1 MFSFR
6 SNARRFQVVSFVL
19 AVVCFAVLSCQT
31 TAMGHNASEKKTAV
45 VTDAGSSS
53 GDQKK
58 GIVTKTAA
66 DKNKPAN
73 SNGQSETTKT
83 PAKGTQNN
91 IQKNNGVKS
100 SQEIR
105 PFWEKAWDDIKS
117 FFSDQKKTPVPSN
130 DENRPGAQKKTT
142 VKKVEKKTNPEKIKP
157 AISNGQTT
165 TTKIAAKGTQNNT
178 QKVKSVK
185 SSPNNVP
192 LSGKTQENVKPTA
205 IIQKKTPVRTNAVNS
220 ANVQKKGTVKTVEK
234 KTNPEK
240 NKPAVS
246 SGQAKTTKTAAKG
259 TQSNT
264 QKVNSLENL
273 QGFSSIWQKA
283 MTFYEKYESY
293 LYLVFAFF
301 SIAIYVAW
309 SKWLEPRRRRQEFEK
324 YYKNLNEFKKFA
336 LKCIELGFS
345 NNDTDASD
353 KIDFDSLKNP
363 EQVVQQRLNK
373 IPGQE
378 PEKKSRTWAEY
389 FRGVFHRKNTTSFQI
404 SEDDAYLM
412 IVTIIYSENDYNKD
426 ADKHRKVI
434 CEIYDKRYKAYW
446 KKWFE
451 NITLWSVI
459 ILLFPFVLNK
469 LPTVIYHILKIFNY
483 L

>member
-19 AVVCFAVLSCQT
+19 AVVCFAAISCQT
-31 TAMGHNASEKKTAV
+31 TAMGQNASGKKTAV
-45 VTDAGSSS
+45 AADAGSSS

-130 DENRPGAQKKTT
+130 VGNSSGAQKKTT
-142 VKKVEKKTNPEKIKP
+142 VKKVEKKTNPEK
-157 AISNGQTT
+157 
-165 TTKIAAKGTQNNT
+165 
-178 QKVKSVK
+178 
-185 SSPNNVP
+185 
-192 LSGKTQENVKPTA
+192 
-205 IIQKKTPVRTNAVNS
+205 
-220 ANVQKKGTVKTVEK
+220 
-234 KTNPEK
+234 

-246 SGQAKTTKTAAKG
+246 SGQATTTQTAAKG

-264 QKVNSLENL
+264 QKVNSLETS
-273 QGFSSIWQKA
+273 QDFSSIWQKA
-283 MTFYEKYESY
+283 MAFHEKYESY

-301 SIAIYVAW
+301 SIAICVAW
-309 SKWLEPRRRRQEFEK
+309 SKWLAPMRRRQEFEK

-336 LKCIELGFS
+336 LKCIELGID
-345 NNDTDASD
+345 NKDTGASD

-363 EQVVQQRLNK
+363 KQVVQQRLNK
-373 IPGQE
+373 ITGQE

-412 IVTIIYSENDYNKD
+412 IVTIRYSEDDYNKD
-426 ADKHRKVI
+426 ADKHRIVI